1 MAFNTYSYNG
11 FNFLLL
17 FFASK
22 NMGTIYAMIKSSIFF
37 SANEIVC
44 NQTNAF
50 ENLDQVLESGNVS
63 TKNAFVLKLFLRCLF
78 RIAVLNGAP
87 NEKFEGS
94 QKECQTAFF

>member
-1 MAFNTYSYNG
+1 
-11 FNFLLL
+11 
-17 FFASK
+17 
-22 NMGTIYAMIKSSIFF
+22 MGTIYAMIKSSIFF

-63 TKNAFVLKLFLRCLF
+63 TKNAFVLKLLLRCLF

-94 QKECQTAFF
+94 QKECRMPNCILLTLKCTNNSDHHFD